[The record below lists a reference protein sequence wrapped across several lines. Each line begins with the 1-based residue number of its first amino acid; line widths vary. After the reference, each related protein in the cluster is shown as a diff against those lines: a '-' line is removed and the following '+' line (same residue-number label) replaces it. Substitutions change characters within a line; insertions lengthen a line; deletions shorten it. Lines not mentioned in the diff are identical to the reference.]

1 MPTSTPL
8 PPNTTIAPEAAPT
21 VEHKTIEQAIQ
32 EAIAAARAA
41 CAAEG
46 PTSTNCAVAW
56 DIVEELQAERSH
68 QAVAHPLQ
76 SSFERYCEENPE
88 ADECRIYDV

>member
-8 PPNTTIAPEAAPT
+8 PPNTTAPEAP
-21 VEHKTIEQAIQ
+21 KTIEQAIH

-68 QAVAHPLQ
+68 QAVAHPPQ